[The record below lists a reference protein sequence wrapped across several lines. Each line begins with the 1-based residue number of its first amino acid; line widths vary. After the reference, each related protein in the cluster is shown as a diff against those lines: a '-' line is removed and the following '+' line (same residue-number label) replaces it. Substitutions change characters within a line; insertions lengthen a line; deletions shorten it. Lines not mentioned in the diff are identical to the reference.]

1 MNYKFFRFFLAAT
14 LLAVSTVTP
23 AQNSSMELSL
33 EQAQELALQNNQ
45 SVKNALL
52 DIEMANYKVDEIR
65 AMGLPQIE
73 GSGVFSHTY
82 EIATQLLPGDFVG
95 QPGTMIA
102 TKFGVPFNLSG
113 TVQLNQLLFDGTFFL
128 GLQAA
133 SEFVNVNRLMA
144 SKSEIDVK
152 EGVTKAYY
160 MALISDDNLR
170 QLQNSL
176 SNLYKIKNETSK
188 MYEAGM
194 AERLDVDRLIL
205 SVSNLEISIN
215 NLRSQATL
223 AKQILLN
230 SMGIDVN
237 QPIVLTSKLPE
248 FNMDNFREGYGTNG
262 EVSNRIEYKMLEQ
275 QQKLN
280 ELDLKRWKVGYF
292 PSLYGMVNYGGN
304 SFGQEDAFNDLG
316 KDWYPNGMWALSL
329 KVPIFD
335 GLKKQAKINQARVE
349 IEKTKNSM
357 TQLTNGIE
365 LEISQ
370 SRNEYSNA
378 YKTLELQKQSMKLA
392 ENIYKTTSIKFKE
405 GVGSSF
411 EMITAEGDL
420 TSAKS
425 NYLNALYN
433 LSVAKINLDKALG
446 NITNN

>member
-14 LLAVSTVTP
+14 LLAVFTVTT
-23 AQNSSMELSL
+23 AQNSPMKLSL

-113 TVQLNQLLFDGTFFL
+113 TAQLNQLLFDGTFFL

-152 EGVTKAYY
+152 EGVIKAYY
-160 MALISDDNLR
+160 MALISEDNML

-176 SNLYKIKNETSK
+176 SNLNKMKNETSK

-194 AERLDVDRLIL
+194 AEKLDVDRLIL

-215 NLRSQATL
+215 NLKSQATL

-248 FNMDNFREGYGTNG
+248 FTMDNFREGYGTNG

-280 ELDLKRWKVGYF
+280 ELDLKRWRVGYF

-304 SFGQEDAFNDLG
+304 SFGQEGAFNDLG

-349 IEKTKNSM
+349 IELLNF
-357 TQLTNGIE
+357 QL
-365 LEISQ
+365 Q
-370 SRNEYSNA
+370 
-378 YKTLELQKQSMKLA
+378 
-392 ENIYKTTSIKFKE
+392 
-405 GVGSSF
+405 
-411 EMITAEGDL
+411 
-420 TSAKS
+420 
-425 NYLNALYN
+425 
-433 LSVAKINLDKALG
+433 
-446 NITNN
+446 